1 MNKDE
6 NFNEILQTSRLEPFT
21 LVRDILVN
29 WWVILLGGLAAAM
42 LAATVLGLRWEPAY
56 TTSATFAV
64 SSRMG
69 ASSYSDLNSATEM
82 AGTFQKILK
91 SSALNKILCEELGVD
106 SINATITSNVIP
118 NTNLL
123 ELSVSSSSPREAF
136 DTIHAIMDNYSQ
148 VSYFSLGNAVMEPL
162 DQPAIPMYPSNPL
175 NTSRAMKLAFL
186 VTAAALAA
194 LFGLLSFFRD
204 TVKQEDDVEA
214 KLDTRSL
221 GALVYEPKAKSL
233 RELFQK
239 QKKALLVNQ
248 PLAGFGFV
256 ESYRKFVSKLE
267 YQMEKHHSQVLVV
280 SSVSEN
286 EGKSTVAANIAISL
300 VQRGK
305 KVLVIDGDLRR
316 PSQFLILGI
325 ETQDKNE
332 LGEYLKSG
340 RCSDEIITK
349 TSISG
354 LYFMGG
360 RNCYSMSTDMLQ
372 SGNIEKLLK
381 TCRRLV
387 DYVVIDTPP
396 AGPLGDA
403 ELFARY
409 ADEVLLVVRQNYML
423 AEDIN
428 DVLDH
433 FREVGCHVVGVV
445 LNRVQSFE
453 NLTAQTVGRYAGR
466 YGYGYGYGYGA
477 YAQYAN
483 DRGEQQ

>member
-6 NFNEILQTSRLEPFT
+6 TFNEILHTNRLEPFT

-29 WWVILLGGLAAAM
+29 WWVILLGALAAAM
-42 LAATVLGLRWEPAY
+42 LTATVMGLRWQPAY

-64 SSRMG
+64 SSQIG
-69 ASSYSDLNSATEM
+69 ANSYADLNSTTRM
-82 AGTFQKILK
+82 AGSFPKILK
-91 SSALNKILCEELGVD
+91 SSALRKILCEEMQVD
-106 SINATITSNVIP
+106 SLQAVISSTAIP

-148 VSYFSLGNAVMEPL
+148 VSCFSLGNAVLIPL
-162 DQPAIPMYPSNPL
+162 DAPTAPLHPSNPL
-175 NTSRAMKLAFL
+175 DTSHAMKLAFL
-186 VTAAALAA
+186 AAAAALTA

-204 TVKQEDDVEA
+204 TVKQETDVEE
-214 KLDTRSL
+214 KLDTHSL
-221 GALVYEPKAKSL
+221 GVLAYEPKAKSL

-239 QKKALLVNQ
+239 SKKALLVNL
-248 PLAGFGFV
+248 PLAGFDFV

-267 YQMEKHHSQVLVV
+267 YQMEKRRSKVLVV

-286 EGKSTVAANIAISL
+286 EGKSTVAANISISL

-305 KVLVIDGDLRR
+305 KVLLIDGDLRR

-325 ETQDKNE
+325 EAKDKNE
-332 LGEYLKSG
+332 LGEYIKSG

-349 TSISG
+349 TGING

-360 RNCYSMSTDMLQ
+360 RNCYSTSTNMLQ
-372 SGNIEKLLK
+372 SSNIEKLLK

-453 NLTAQTVGRYAGR
+453 NLTSQTVGRHTGR
-466 YGYGYGYGYGA
+466 YGYGYRYSA
-477 YAQYAN
+477 CTSYAN
-483 DRGEQQ
+483 NRGEPQ